1 MSAPTLIYDANA
13 GGDVPAN
20 LDFAA
25 DGLTVFNAQ
34 GRKLQHWPYAAIVH
48 AHPPDAGKDAIL
60 AHAGRLDIT
69 LHVRDAAV
77 YAAIRARAPQLRPL
91 RRGWKTFWSVMEG
104 MPEQAKYGI
113 IALMGIVAF
122 TFYSFVKGLFH

>member
-1 MSAPTLIYDANA
+1 MSSPTLIYDPNA
-13 GGDVPAN
+13 GGTVHAN

-34 GRKLQHWPYAAIVH
+34 GRKLQHWPYAEIIH
-48 AHPPDAGKDAIL
+48 AYPPDARKDAFL
-60 AHAGRLDIT
+60 AHAGRLEIP

-91 RRGWKTFWSVMEG
+91 RRGWKTFW
-104 MPEQAKYGI
+104 
-113 IALMGIVAF
+113 
-122 TFYSFVKGLFH
+122 